1 MVLFDNSGRF
11 LFLASVF
18 GGRQHGPLMSF
29 GRGQMGHGGDV
40 VGSGGGCMYFT
51 WHSVVVMGGNELVMD
66 VDKEERK

>member
-1 MVLFDNSGRF
+1 
-11 LFLASVF
+11 
-18 GGRQHGPLMSF
+18 
-29 GRGQMGHGGDV
+29 MGHGGDV